1 MRILVI
7 PAILATLAFSPMP
20 AMSAFE
26 GPGAPGHNSGYDG
39 PISGALAKT
48 VAEARQLADDSP
60 VVLTGKIISQIA
72 GKKDEFIF
80 KDQTGEIRVEIDD
93 KVFAGRRV
101 TPQDTVKI
109 SGEVEKDFGKEV
121 EIDVKHL
128 AIVKN
133 Q

>member
-1 MRILVI
+1 MRILLI
-7 PAILATLAFSPMP
+7 PAILATIVFSSLP
-20 AMSAFE
+20 AMAAFE
-26 GPGAPGHNSGYDG
+26 GPGSPAQGAGYDG
-39 PISGALAKT
+39 PISGSLANT
-48 VAEARQLADDSP
+48 VAQARQLADDAP

-80 KDQTGEIRVEIDD
+80 RDQTGEIRVEIDD
-93 KVFAGRRV
+93 DVFAGRRV
-101 TPQDTVKI
+101 TQHDTVRI

-128 AIVKN
+128 DIVQN